1 MSDFRPTRA
10 SSPSKHGILGGRG
23 QTSASD
29 ISRSSAVSSS
39 ELQGLTPQ
47 DIEFLDA
54 VIQRASPSASTFLTV
69 FKAYNDVLNERGLDP
84 QNEVVY
90 YGKLLK
96 LGTLRGSSWGDKWRM
111 VKLQQGHSG
120 DFASSV
126 ESGHHP
132 APRGLPPIST
142 TRVST
147 RFTTSSQDD
156 DLFTLHSH
164 QDDSENVETEAETE
178 TEVDKYQYHPTP
190 RSILRLPSSEP
201 ASTANSISGLNGNP
215 RSGPIA
221 PTASRRPMLLPPIQ
235 SFHPWDNASDVTEEV
250 RTPSTTPPSYGAAVG
265 DTHVY
270 RNAHYVPGPRFQV
283 MRPLSA
289 PAIPKANPIK
299 PGEQRKSVINEDD
312 AWTKVKM
319 LQDKKLADQFCGDK
333 LVERSWAVWKSGF
346 DWIIVRFNAS
356 SVNLCYNYFSAFR
369 RPMNKYLRPAI
380 YFSFAPAS
388 NVGETRQHPS

>member
-1 MSDFRPTRA
+1 MSDFRPTRV
-10 SSPSKHGILGGRG
+10 SSPSKHGGRG

-54 VIQRASPSASTFLTV
+54 VIQRTSPSASTFLTV

-111 VKLQQGHSG
+111 VKLQQGHGG

-126 ESGHHP
+126 ESAHHP
-132 APRGLPPIST
+132 TPRGLPPIST

-164 QDDSENVETEAETE
+164 QDDSENVETEAGTE
-178 TEVDKYQYHPTP
+178 TEVDKYQHHPTP

-201 ASTANSISGLNGNP
+201 ASTANSTSGLNGNP

-235 SFHPWDNASDVTEEV
+235 SFHSWDNASDVTEEV

-283 MRPLSA
+283 RRPLSA
-289 PAIPKANPIK
+289 PAIPKADPIK

-356 SVNLCYNYFSAFR
+356 SVNLCYNYFPVFR

-380 YFSFAPAS
+380 YFSFAPAC